1 MSGRTSEL
9 IFKCQEALRRSGDL
23 GLAAVSLVDLCAR
36 HTPRPRPRRAAE
48 CTPRVRACRRVA
60 DLKDRVR
67 MQYASGVTGELRDVG
82 KANETTPEMIRAA
95 KSLKLAILPP
105 TTR

>member
-1 MSGRTSEL
+1 
-9 IFKCQEALRRSGDL
+9 
-23 GLAAVSLVDLCAR
+23 
-36 HTPRPRPRRAAE
+36 
-48 CTPRVRACRRVA
+48 
-60 DLKDRVR
+60 